1 MCSSLRRLSAPCSKG
16 ALCCSLQAHSALHLA
31 QRIER
36 SMKGALLAALLAAAL
51 VEHAA
56 AAAAP
61 AVDGLCEGSGWE
73 ALDPEVRVD
82 KQHNF

>member
-1 MCSSLRRLSAPCSKG
+1 
-16 ALCCSLQAHSALHLA
+16 
-31 QRIER
+31 
-36 SMKGALLAALLAAAL
+36 MKGALLAALLAAAL
-51 VEHAA
+51 VGHAA

-82 KQHNF
+82 TRHNFQDNHAGIWRAALVLLFTAACTLYPCRSCRRSCSTSP